1 MPETKLVKIY
11 NDGYL
16 EFYIFKII
24 SSLLH
29 SQTKR
34 QSKLCDI
41 ESISVH
47 ISEENAIDA
56 RIELSNVKKVLEAQ
70 YWYDKKIFELY
81 LQEGSYRKVQKV
93 TGIGYNSIEDT
104 VRKVRKALNGIK
116 RESKS

>member
-56 RIELSNVKKVLEAQ
+56 RIELSNVKKVLDDE
-70 YWYDKKIFELY
+70 YWYDRRIFELY
-81 LQEGSYRKVQKV
+81 LQEGSYRKVQKL
-93 TGIGYNSIEDT
+93 TGIGYNSVQDT
-104 VRKVRKALNGIK
+104 VLKIRKALDGIK
-116 RESKS
+116 REFKD